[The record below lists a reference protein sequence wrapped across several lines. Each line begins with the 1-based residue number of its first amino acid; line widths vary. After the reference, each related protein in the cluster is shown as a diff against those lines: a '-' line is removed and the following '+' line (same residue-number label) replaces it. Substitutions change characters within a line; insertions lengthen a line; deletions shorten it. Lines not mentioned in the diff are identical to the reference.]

1 MNVRRSIA
9 VYKRHLHEYRHTPAE
24 IFDVFYWPFFDLLA
38 WGLLASF
45 IEKGDV
51 DLPVPIAYLL
61 GAALLWNV
69 LWRTQNSICMVF
81 LGDTWAGHILT
92 MFASPITSGEY
103 LFGAFLWTMTL
114 LIVQTTIMSVLAF
127 FVFNFGLF
135 SIGIALVPMMLCLML
150 FAIALA
156 FFVLGFIVRVGHGAN
171 ALAWGLAGVVQPL
184 SAVYFPL
191 SVLPAWARTLSK
203 AMPPAHLFEAMREV
217 LAGQPVPWGRFQI
230 ALALDVVY
238 LIAGIVFCRAMFQ
251 QLRNRGLATRYA
263 F

>member
-24 IFDVFYWPFFDLLA
+24 IFDVLYWPFFDLLA

-51 DLPVPIAYLL
+51 ELPVPIAYLL

-69 LWRTQNSICMVF
+69 LWRTQNSVCLVF

-92 MFASPITSGEY
+92 MFASPITPMEY

-114 LIVQTTIMSVLAF
+114 LVVQTTIMSLLALI
-127 FVFNFGLF
+127 VFQFGLL
-135 SIGIALVPMMLCLML
+135 SIGIALVPMMAGLML

-156 FFVLGFIVRVGHGAN
+156 FFVLGFIMRIGHGAN
-171 ALAWGLAGVVQPL
+171 ALAWGLAGIVQPL

-191 SVLPAWARTLSK
+191 SILPAWAQALSK

-217 LAGQPVPWGRFQI
+217 LAGRPIPWGQFQI
-230 ALALDVVY
+230 ALALDVVF
-238 LIAGIVFCRAMFQ
+238 LVAGIAFCRAMFNG
-251 QLRNRGLATRYA
+251 LKRKGLATRYA